1 MRFSFSFLELDITPT
16 LSKLNGDPKKVKE
29 ITKNI
34 KDLVKLLAVVLAGS
48 RSGQTLDYIE
58 YNTTFL
64 RRYSM
69 VHLPYYHSSIGSVEI
84 TWPFFS
90 YRRIRRPSAALCPA
104 PHPLP

>member
-1 MRFSFSFLELDITPT
+1 MYCVLILSTVTNTNISHFLNIFYSFHFCFFVFPVELDITPT

-69 VHLPYYHSSIGSVEI
+69 VSTSTDNYTTYK
-84 TWPFFS
+84 
-90 YRRIRRPSAALCPA
+90 
-104 PHPLP
+104 